1 MYNFKKKLIKF
12 FYNSRIKPFLKKKN
26 IIFDKVKIA
35 PEYKV
40 CTFGNKN
47 INKLFYVIKRYQG
60 GGLFSNFLF
69 VLNHL
74 IQADKLGATPV
85 VDMENFTNLYNE
97 KKKFNGTYNS
107 WLYYFDQVSPY
118 TLSEVYKSKK
128 VIFSSE
134 KIFFEQSVSYKKNE
148 KELKKAFKKYIKIK
162 KKFIISS
169 NKFAKKNFSNK
180 KVLAV
185 HWRGSDQKV
194 MPSHPFPP
202 TKKQIIE
209 ITDKLIHDKKF
220 NKIFLVT
227 EEKKYLEIF
236 KKKYGTKLCFFDSF
250 RSNNRKEITEYPRLN
265 HKYKLGEESLIET
278 LILSNLSTL
287 VCSRSNISEAA
298 KFLTNKKNYTIYE
311 IMNGYNSSS
320 VIHSLYLWSLKE
332 KLPSFLG
339 GFK

>member
-1 MYNFKKKLIKF
+1 MHSLEKKLVRF
-12 FYNSRIKPFLKKKN
+12 FLKSREKTFLKKGNK
-26 IIFDKVKIA
+26 ILDKVKNA
-35 PEYKV
+35 PDYKA
-40 CTFGNKN
+40 CSFGNKN
-47 INKLFYVIKRYQG
+47 KNKLFYVIKRYHG

-74 IQADKLGATPV
+74 IQADKLGAIPV
-85 VDMENFTNLYNE
+85 VDMENFTNVYSE
-97 KKKFNGTYNS
+97 KRKISETYNS
-107 WLYYFDQVSPY
+107 WLYYFDQVSSF

-320 VIHSLYLWSLKE
+320 IIHSLYLWSLKE